1 MSFFVCRM
9 QVLPD
14 KSTPV
19 GKAMLSVANIRVSLA
34 PRIGRLPLLPR
45 ITLGTVRMACTSSFL
60 Q

>member
-1 MSFFVCRM
+1 M

-14 KSTPV
+14 RSTPV
-19 GKAMLSVANIRVSLA
+19 GKAMLSVAHIRVSLA